1 MLLSVQQTYILE
13 ILRRTGCIRRRQ
25 LFPLVREKFR
35 PMGVEI
41 SEHRLE
47 VMLRQLRHCVG
58 EVRMEEELVRLSHA
72 RPDPR
77 RLEAVDVMLELS
89 GGAPVDFSAVGVEP
103 PFLLRFSF
111 GQAPMRFFSVGTVSD
126 AEHPF
131 GLYLKAQKG
140 KRVVW
145 LSDDGVPPA
154 GLILPPKHF
163 FAARTGGVSHRFYG
177 SQER

>member
-1 MLLSVQQTYILE
+1 MLLSVQQKYILE

-89 GGAPVDFSAVGVEP
+89 GGAPVEFSAVGVEP

-111 GQAPMRFFSVGTVSD
+111 GDRKSVV
-126 AEHPF
+126 
-131 GLYLKAQKG
+131 
-140 KRVVW
+140 
-145 LSDDGVPPA
+145 
-154 GLILPPKHF
+154 
-163 FAARTGGVSHRFYG
+163 
-177 SQER
+177 

>member
-1 MLLSVQQTYILE
+1 
-13 ILRRTGCIRRRQ
+13 
-25 LFPLVREKFR
+25 
-35 PMGVEI
+35 
-41 SEHRLE
+41 
-47 VMLRQLRHCVG
+47 
-58 EVRMEEELVRLSHA
+58 MEEELVRLSHA

-89 GGAPVDFSAVGVEP
+89 GGVPVDFSAVGVEP

-131 GLYLKAQKG
+131 GLYLKA

>member
-1 MLLSVQQTYILE
+1 MLLSVQQKYILE

-35 PMGVEI
+35 LMGVEI

-72 RPDPR
+72 KPDPR

>member
-1 MLLSVQQTYILE
+1 MLLSVQQKYILE

-89 GGAPVDFSAVGVEP
+89 GGAPVDF
-103 PFLLRFSF
+103 
-111 GQAPMRFFSVGTVSD
+111 
-126 AEHPF
+126 
-131 GLYLKAQKG
+131 GLSLKAQKG

>member
-1 MLLSVQQTYILE
+1 MLLSVQQKYILE

-103 PFLLRFSF
+103 PFLLRFSV
-111 GQAPMRFFSVGTVSD
+111 GQSD

>member
-1 MLLSVQQTYILE
+1 MLLSVQQKYILE

-89 GGAPVDFSAVGVEP
+89 GGAPVDFSC
-103 PFLLRFSF
+103 LLYTSPSPR
-111 GQAPMRFFSVGTVSD
+111 D
-126 AEHPF
+126 
-131 GLYLKAQKG
+131 
-140 KRVVW
+140 
-145 LSDDGVPPA
+145 
-154 GLILPPKHF
+154 
-163 FAARTGGVSHRFYG
+163 
-177 SQER
+177 

>member
-1 MLLSVQQTYILE
+1 MLLSVQQKYILE
-13 ILRRTGCIRRRQ
+13 ILRRTGYIRRRQ

-89 GGAPVDFSAVGVEP
+89 GGVPVDFSAVGVEP